1 VRAGQ
6 PLDLRFAM
14 ARAGGGE
21 VPLEPVMGAFA
32 HLVAF
37 DAARSGFAHLHPTES
52 DLLKKPDANAPV
64 LNFKLTIPRSGRYV
78 IWAQVNLGGTETFV
92 PFELDVQE

>member
-1 VRAGQ
+1 
-6 PLDLRFAM
+6 
-14 ARAGGGE
+14 

-37 DAARSGFAHLHPTES
+37 DETRSGFAHLHPTES
-52 DLLKKPDANAPV
+52 DLLKQPDAKNPT
-64 LNFKLTIPRSGRYV
+64 LNFKLTIPRTGRYV

-92 PFELDVQE
+92 PFDFAVGE